1 MGRPITR
8 PKEYSDGF
16 YIEVCNKGS
25 KTGVKLR
32 RNSEEEMLQ
41 AIEEY
46 KKIKVVLIWGES
58 KNGKWLNEMIPA
70 N

>member
-8 PKEYSDGF
+8 PKEFRDGF

-25 KTGVKLR
+25 KTGVKIR
-32 RNSEEEMLQ
+32 RNDEDEMLQ

-46 KKIKVVLIWGES
+46 KKSKVVLILGES
-58 KNGKWLNEMIPA
+58 KNGKWLNEMVPA